1 MQYTQEKHCQYNYV
15 GVLLESVSYLLY
27 GQPILIMSVFIY

>member
-15 GVLLESVSYLLY
+15 GVLLQLATFYMVSLY
-27 GQPILIMSVFIY
+27 